1 MDRRAFLLN
10 TAQFGIWLKLAP
22 FTAFAQTPSMSQDYR
37 KWMVIDA
44 LCSVNTDDTTVKP
57 EILKQA
63 VQSGVTAI
71 DWTVSAPSFDDTVE
85 NISFVERMVEND
97 PEHWRIVR
105 RQADFDNAKR

>member
-1 MDRRAFLLN
+1 MDRRAFLRN
-10 TAQFGIWLKLAP
+10 AAQLGMLLKLAP
-22 FTAFAQTPSMSQDYR
+22 YTAFAQTPSISDDFR

-44 LCSVNTDDTTVKP
+44 LCSVNTDEPAVKP

-71 DWTVSAPSFDDTVE
+71 NWTISAPSFDDTVE

-97 PEHWRIVR
+97 PAHWTVVR
-105 RQADFDNAKR
+105 TQWDQI